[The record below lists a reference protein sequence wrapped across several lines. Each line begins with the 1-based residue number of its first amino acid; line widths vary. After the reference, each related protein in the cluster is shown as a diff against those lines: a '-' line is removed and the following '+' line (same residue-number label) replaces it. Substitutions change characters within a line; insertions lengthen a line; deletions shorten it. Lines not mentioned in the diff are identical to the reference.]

1 LNLREHTSKGALNFQ
16 LRRGQSARDIL
27 AALASVRPGHRN
39 YWIWFPP
46 MTALF
51 TLMPEAVG
59 TIAADSKQAILEQL
73 ADRFAR
79 VYGLD
84 QVMVLERIEEREK
97 LGSTGFGRGVAIP
110 HARIPELGRPVA
122 AFFRLE
128 APVAFDAAD
137 AMPVDLVF
145 GLLSP
150 EAAGAAHLH
159 ALAAISRMMRDEA
172 MHAALG
178 EAPGAEALYA
188 LLANGIDR
196 DAA

>member
-1 LNLREHTSKGALNFQ
+1 
-16 LRRGQSARDIL
+16 
-27 AALASVRPGHRN
+27 
-39 YWIWFPP
+39 

-51 TLMPEAVG
+51 TLLPEAVG
-59 TIAADSKQAILEQL
+59 TIAADTKQNILERL
-73 ADRFAR
+73 AERFAG

-84 QVMVLERIEEREK
+84 PVLVHERLEEREK

-110 HARIPELGRPVA
+110 HARIPDLGRPVA
-122 AFFRLE
+122 VFLRLE
-128 APVAFDAAD
+128 TPVAFDAAD
-137 AMPVDLVF
+137 GMPVDMVF

-159 ALAAISRMMRDEA
+159 ALAAISRMMRDDKL
-172 MHAALG
+172 HAALG
-178 EAPGAEALYA
+178 EAQTAEAVYA

>member
-1 LNLREHTSKGALNFQ
+1 
-16 LRRGQSARDIL
+16 
-27 AALASVRPGHRN
+27 
-39 YWIWFPP
+39 

-51 TLMPEAVG
+51 TLLPEAVG
-59 TIAADSKQAILEQL
+59 IIRADSKPAILAHL
-73 ADRFAR
+73 ADRLAS

-84 QVMVLERIEEREK
+84 KDAILERIEDREK

-110 HARIPELGRPVA
+110 HARIVGLNRPVA
-122 AFFRLE
+122 AFLRLE

-150 EAAGAAHLH
+150 EQAGAAHLH
-159 ALAAISRMMRDEA
+159 ALAAISRMMRDDR
-172 MHAALG
+172 MHTALVD
-178 EAPGAEALYA
+178 APGEEAVFG
-188 LLANGIDR
+188 LLSNVIDR